1 MKKLKK
7 RKRSLKANPKAPT
20 LREGRMIPVDAIMVN
35 KQGQV
40 VKAVIRDKNLKKAL
54 KPNPKQPKQPK
65 RFEIRH
71 EGYPLTR
78 IYANTA
84 AAAIKSA
91 KFSFPGWKKL
101 KLTAVRR
108 EI

>member
-35 KQGQV
+35 KHGQV

-54 KPNPKQPKQPK
+54 KRGK
-65 RFEIRH
+65 R
-71 EGYPLTR
+71 
-78 IYANTA
+78 
-84 AAAIKSA
+84 
-91 KFSFPGWKKL
+91 
-101 KLTAVRR
+101 
-108 EI
+108 